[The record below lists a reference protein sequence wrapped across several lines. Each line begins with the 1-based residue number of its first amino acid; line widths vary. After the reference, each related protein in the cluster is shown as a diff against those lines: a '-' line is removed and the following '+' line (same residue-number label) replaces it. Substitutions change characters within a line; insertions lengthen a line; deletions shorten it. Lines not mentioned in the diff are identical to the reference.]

1 MVSIEY
7 YRSVVK
13 LKLTT
18 VQLYEDTKK
27 KLEMKKT
34 HRRESYDS
42 VIRRV
47 IESEELPSME
57 EMFKRGDK
65 IKQKKNYST
74 KEIIKLSHELWL
86 KR

>member
-1 MVSIEY
+1 M
-7 YRSVVK
+7 
-13 LKLTT
+13 KLTT

-34 HRRESYDS
+34 HPRESYDS

-47 IESEELPSME
+47 IESEEIPSME
-57 EMFKRGDK
+57 EMFEKGDK
-65 IKQKKNYST
+65 IKQRRSYST